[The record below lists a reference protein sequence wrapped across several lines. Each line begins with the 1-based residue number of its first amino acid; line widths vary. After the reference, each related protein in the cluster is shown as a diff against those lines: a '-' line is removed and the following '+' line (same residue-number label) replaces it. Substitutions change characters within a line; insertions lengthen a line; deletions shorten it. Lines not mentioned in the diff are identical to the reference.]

1 MYNAIRSNKVRSYL
15 LVFFFLIFVI
25 AVGYIF
31 GVVLGYGYPL
41 LALVVAIAVGMAL
54 FSYYKGDQAVLKL
67 SKAREVKKD
76 EFPLL
81 VNIVEGLSIASGL
94 PKPKTYVIEDSA
106 MNAFAT
112 GRDPKHASVAVTTG
126 LLDKLSR
133 TELEGVIAHELS
145 HVKNYD
151 IRLMTLI
158 VILVGTVVLLGDFMF
173 RSFLF
178 GGPRRSRNNQGSGIF
193 ILIAIVLAILSP
205 IIAQL
210 IKLAISR
217 KREFLADADGALLT
231 RYPEGLANA
240 LEKLSKNTEPL
251 KSANKATAHL
261 FIVNPLKNVKGN
273 LNKLFQTHPPID
285 ERIKRLRGM

>member
-1 MYNAIRSNKVRSYL
+1 MYEAITSNKVRSYF

-25 AVGYIF
+25 AIGYIF
-31 GVVLGYGYPL
+31 GVVLGYGYF
-41 LALVVAIAVGMAL
+41 VVAIAVIIAISMAL
-54 FSYYKGDQAVLKL
+54 FSYFKGDKAVLSL
-67 SKAREVKKD
+67 SKAREIKKD

-81 VNIVEGLSIASGL
+81 VNVVEGLSIASGL
-94 PKPKTYVIEDSA
+94 PNPKIYVIEDSA

-112 GRDPKHASVAVTTG
+112 GRDPKHASIAVTTG
-126 LLDKLSR
+126 LIDKLNR

-173 RSFLF
+173 RSFLW

-210 IKLAISR
+210 IKFAISR
-217 KREFLADADGALLT
+217 KREFLADADSALLT

-240 LEKLSKNTEPL
+240 LEKLSKDKEPL
-251 KSANKATAHL
+251 EAANKATAHL
-261 FIVNPLKNVKGN
+261 FIVNPLKNLKGSLNN
-273 LNKLFQTHPPID
+273 LFSTHPPIG
-285 ERIKRLRGM
+285 ERIKRLREM

>member
-1 MYNAIRSNKVRSYL
+1 MYNAIKSNKVRSYL

-41 LALVVAIAVGMAL
+41 LALIVAIAVGMAL

-81 VNIVEGLSIASGL
+81 INIVEGLSIASGL
-94 PKPKTYVIEDSA
+94 PKPKTYVIEDNA

-126 LLDKLSR
+126 LLDKLNR

>member
-1 MYNAIRSNKVRSYL
+1 MYNAIKSNKVRSYL

-41 LALVVAIAVGMAL
+41 LALVVAIAIGMAL
-54 FSYYKGDQAVLKL
+54 FSYFKGDQAVLKL

-126 LLDKLSR
+126 LLNKLDR